1 MKKVVLIRHG
11 QSTWNNENKFTGWTD
26 VDLTELGKQEEANA
40 GKLLKKEAFSFDKA
54 YTSYLKSRKDIKYCI
69 R

>member
-26 VDLTELGKQEEANA
+26 VDLTQLGE
-40 GKLLKKEAFSFDKA
+40 KEAAKA
-54 YTSYLKSRKDIKYCI
+54 GEY
-69 R
+69 